1 MKIVINNV
9 AFDYNIG
16 CKLLKSKYK
25 DVPFGN
31 LGDIWED
38 IVPITFKEIATE
50 INNLEL
56 YCILC
61 GSRKFF
67 HPPSNSQEGQ
77 WLLKKEQ
84 LRAKNT
90 MSRL

>member
-1 MKIVINNV
+1 MFI
-9 AFDYNIG
+9 DRQY
-16 CKLLKSKYK
+16 
-25 DVPFGN
+25 
-31 LGDIWED
+31 
-38 IVPITFKEIATE
+38 TE

-61 GSRKFF
+61 GERKFF

-90 MSRL
+90 MSHL

>member
-1 MKIVINNV
+1 MIKCAKCRGRMFV
-9 AFDYNIG
+9 DRQY
-16 CKLLKSKYK
+16 
-25 DVPFGN
+25 
-31 LGDIWED
+31 
-38 IVPITFKEIATE
+38 TE
-50 INNLEL
+50 INNIEI

-61 GSRKFF
+61 GDRRFF

-90 MSRL
+90 MSHL

>member
-1 MKIVINNV
+1 MIK
-9 AFDYNIG
+9 
-16 CKLLKSKYK
+16 CKKCNGRMFIDRQY
-25 DVPFGN
+25 
-31 LGDIWED
+31 
-38 IVPITFKEIATE
+38 TE

-61 GSRKFF
+61 GARKFF

-90 MSRL
+90 MSHL

>member
-1 MKIVINNV
+1 MISCQK
-9 AFDYNIG
+9 
-16 CKLLKSKYK
+16 CKGRMFIDRQY
-25 DVPFGN
+25 
-31 LGDIWED
+31 
-38 IVPITFKEIATE
+38 TE

-56 YCILC
+56 YCITC

-67 HPPSNSQEGQ
+67 HPPNNSQEGR

-90 MSRL
+90 MSHL